1 MNDNTIGSLVPIYG
15 IASPDLGCS
24 CEHHAICG
32 SLVYIEMLV
41 RFKKRVVYSENYD
54 CKTIMAAVWVTEG
67 ANRYVIGHVPENLSE
82 YFHRLEGR
90 IAQVYTIYHHS
101 KDSNRMAFSK
111 KNDGVCHAILV
122 EKGVA
127 WQPFAM
133 EQTVGRPDVTN
144 TVAVKASYFI
154 YHDNAATEE
163 FVEVG
168 GNKHDNDHNDSS
180 ALSISPGGISRS
192 TRTATTSSRIF
203 NASNTAEG
211 IVGLEKGAKPVAP
224 QPGDYSYSGMHD
236 QGPLPDLK
244 QGGPMALLL
253 RCVEGAKEYNN
264 SFLTTLIEEEK
275 EQKIKLTKSTMSS
288 KTHSISSAD
297 SGGPST
303 KKEQNTKGW

>member
-1 MNDNTIGSLVPIYG
+1 
-15 IASPDLGCS
+15 
-24 CEHHAICG
+24 
-32 SLVYIEMLV
+32 
-41 RFKKRVVYSENYD
+41 
-54 CKTIMAAVWVTEG
+54 
-67 ANRYVIGHVPENLSE
+67 
-82 YFHRLEGR
+82 
-90 IAQVYTIYHHS
+90 
-101 KDSNRMAFSK
+101 
-111 KNDGVCHAILV
+111 
-122 EKGVA
+122 
-127 WQPFAM
+127 M
-133 EQTVGRPDVTN
+133 EQTVGRPDATN
-144 TVAVKASYFI
+144 NVAVKATYFI
-154 YHDNAATEE
+154 FHDNAATEE

-168 GNKHDNDHNDSS
+168 GNKHENDHNDSS

-211 IVGLEKGAKPVAP
+211 IVGLQKGTKPVAP

-253 RCVEGAKEYNN
+253 GCVEGAKEYNN

-303 KKEQNTKGW
+303 KKSKTQKDGDGGCLTITFYGSNTESR